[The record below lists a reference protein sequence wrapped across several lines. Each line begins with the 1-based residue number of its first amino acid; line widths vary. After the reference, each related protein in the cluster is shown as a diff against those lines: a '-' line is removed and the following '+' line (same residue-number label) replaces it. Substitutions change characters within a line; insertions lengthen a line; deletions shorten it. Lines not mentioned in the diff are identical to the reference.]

1 MEEDQKKITF
11 FTRVKWAIFNLEN
24 YDFFA
29 IESTKKAVVYFI
41 TLMIFFALLT
51 SIGITYKFA
60 NSDLSSLA
68 ATQEYITQ
76 DMIDKLQTTP
86 QGQLYISFYLIST
99 IYIFCVYT
107 VMAIIDVVLLSL
119 LGLLTSRVIRMS
131 LKYLPIFNI
140 SIYSLTL
147 SIVLNCIY
155 VFINSFTNFE
165 IKYFQI
171 MYNAIA
177 YIYLV
182 TAILMIR
189 SEMIKQE
196 LELAKLA
203 EEQKKVREEIDEQ
216 TEKPE
221 EKPEEKSGK
230 DEKEKKEK
238 KNEQENGADGEAVTP
253 IITHNGD

>member
-1 MEEDQKKITF
+1 MEENQNKITF

-29 IESTKKAVVYFI
+29 VESTKKAILYFI

-86 QGQLYISFYLIST
+86 QGQLYVSFYLVST
-99 IYIFCVYT
+99 IYIFGVYT

-119 LGLLTSRVIRMS
+119 LGLLTSRIIRIS
-131 LKYLPIFNI
+131 LRYSPIFNI

-221 EKPEEKSGK
+221 EKQEKPEKEEK
-230 DEKEKKEK
+230 EKEKK
-238 KNEQENGADGEAVTP
+238 NDQENGADGEVVTP